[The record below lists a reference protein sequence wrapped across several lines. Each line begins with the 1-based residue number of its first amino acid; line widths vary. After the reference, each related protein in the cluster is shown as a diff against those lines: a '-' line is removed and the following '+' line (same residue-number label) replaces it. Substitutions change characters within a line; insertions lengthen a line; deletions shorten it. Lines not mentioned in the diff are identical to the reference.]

1 MKIQMEITILKFLF
15 TSEDFEQKKNISGIN
30 LSGWY

>member
-15 TSEDFEQKKNISGIN
+15 TSEDFKQKKNISGIN
-30 LSGWY
+30 LSG